1 MIREPVKISDLHY
14 SLTTVIIRNYML
26 EQLILLSLI
35 NNQEAW
41 QERELI
47 EKISLHLGLSHEKL
61 EQLYY
66 SVADFFYIHNERLE
80 FLKNN
85 AAFTQFQDYMN
96 DKVLKLVKKNMA
108 NIMTEVKETKK
119 LSELL
124 LKATTQP
131 LTSHEK
137 QKVQEQLMDIVRS
150 IPALAIFAL
159 PGGGILLPVLIKVL
173 PFNILPS
180 SFQDEPVPS

>member
-14 SLTTVIIRNYML
+14 SFTTVIISNYL
-26 EQLILLSLI
+26 VEQLILLSLI

-66 SVADFFYIHNERLE
+66 SVADFFYVHNERLE

-85 AAFTQFQDYMN
+85 AAFTQFLDYMN
-96 DKVLKLVKKNMA
+96 DKILKLVKKNMT

-159 PGGGILLPVLIKVL
+159 PGGGILLPVLIKLL

-180 SFQDEPVPS
+180 SFQEETVSN